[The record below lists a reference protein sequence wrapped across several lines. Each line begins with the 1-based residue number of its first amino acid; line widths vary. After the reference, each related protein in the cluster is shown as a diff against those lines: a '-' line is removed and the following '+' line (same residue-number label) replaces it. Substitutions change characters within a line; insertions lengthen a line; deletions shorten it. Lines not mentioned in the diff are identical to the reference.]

1 MGKGASKPEAA
12 EQITKVNSPTTSQI
26 STGFH
31 VVEIHGGT
39 LALGVKILGL
49 LLLAAVAAYA
59 LKRYRR
65 ARNKARGWRKASVD
79 LETGTTRHGNV
90 VLKEFQDHVVPYV
103 AKTYPQ
109 MMLPPPMIPQ
119 PAVCRTLAPI
129 PAPVRA
135 VTPVPAGRPSA
146 RDQDQQEEEVQE
158 LYPRFPTAPPKE
170 FERPFARFDPLS
182 GERLAPRD

>member
-1 MGKGASKPEAA
+1 M
-12 EQITKVNSPTTSQI
+12 
-26 STGFH
+26 
-31 VVEIHGGT
+31 
-39 LALGVKILGL
+39 
-49 LLLAAVAAYA
+49 AVAAYA

-65 ARNKARGWRKASVD
+65 ARNKARGWQKASVD
-79 LETGTTRHGNV
+79 LEAGTIRHGNV
-90 VLKEFQDHVVPYV
+90 VLKEFQDHVMPYV

-109 MMLPPPMIPQ
+109 VMLHQ
-119 PAVCRTLAPI
+119 PTGCRALAPVS
-129 PAPVRA
+129 AQVRA

-146 RDQDQQEEEVQE
+146 REQDQQEEEVQE